1 MSTKTPEQQAAEAAH
16 LALIQQLDMHSIH
29 KSFRRSTYKPNQRR
43 NKNIKTILGEATRK
57 EASSSVA
64 ATPLPQDNS
73 GAATPA
79 VQGDNDD
86 GLSTSGTSTPAVP
99 STTNGVA
106 NGAASNL
113 QPNLAQ
119 ASRSLSKLVLEKSLN
134 GRTSSSTNGGLAVA
148 GGAAAGSGV
157 SSAPSATYTNIES
170 APSLAH
176 SRRYCDVTGL
186 PAPYTDPKTRMR
198 YHNSEVFSMIRSL
211 PAGVAEQFLEARGAH
226 TVLK

>member
-1 MSTKTPEQQAAEAAH
+1 MSNQTPEQQAAAAAH
-16 LALIQQLDMHSIH
+16 LALIEQLDMHSIH
-29 KSFRRSTYKPNQRR
+29 KSFRSPSWRPNQRR
-43 NKNIKTILGEATRK
+43 NKNIKTILGDATRK
-57 EASSSVA
+57 EASSSIV

-79 VQGDNDD
+79 GQGDNDD
-86 GLSTSGTSTPAVP
+86 GLSTSGTSTPAAP
-99 STTNGVA
+99 SA
-106 NGAASNL
+106 NGAGNSL

-134 GRTSSSTNGGLAVA
+134 GRTNANGGLAA
-148 GGAAAGSGV
+148 PSGAGSGT
-157 SSAPSATYTNIES
+157 SWAPSATYTNIES

-186 PAPYTDPKTRMR
+186 PAPYVDPKTRMR
-198 YHNSEVFSMIRSL
+198 YHNSEVFAMIRGL
-211 PAGVAEQFLEARGAH
+211 PSGVAEQFLEARGAH

>member
-1 MSTKTPEQQAAEAAH
+1 MSNQTPEQQAAAAAH
-16 LALIQQLDMHSIH
+16 QALIEQLDMHSIH
-29 KSFRRSTYKPNQRR
+29 KSFRNPSWRPNQRR
-43 NKNIKTILGEATRK
+43 NKNIKTILGDATRK
-57 EASSSVA
+57 EASSSIV

-79 VQGDNDD
+79 AQGDNDD
-86 GLSTSGTSTPAVP
+86 GLSTSGASTPAVP
-99 STTNGVA
+99 SAA
-106 NGAASNL
+106 NGAANGGGNNL

-134 GRTSSSTNGGLAVA
+134 GPRTTSNGGLAAA
-148 GGAAAGSGV
+148 GGAGLGA

-176 SRRYCDVTGL
+176 ARRYCDVTGL
-186 PAPYTDPKTRMR
+186 PAPYMDPKTRMR
-198 YHNSEVFSMIRSL
+198 YHNSEVFAMIRSL
-211 PAGVAEQFLEARGAH
+211 PQGVAEQFLEARGAH